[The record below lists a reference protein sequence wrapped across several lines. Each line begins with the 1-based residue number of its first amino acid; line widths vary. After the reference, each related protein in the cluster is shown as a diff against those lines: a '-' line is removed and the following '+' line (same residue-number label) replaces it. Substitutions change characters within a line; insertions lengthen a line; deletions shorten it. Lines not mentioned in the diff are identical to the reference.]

1 MGNIFKS
8 LGNALL
14 SLFQPQILGLTLLPV
29 LLAFVLWGGLS
40 WWFWQDWVT
49 GIGHLLAQTPFDQF
63 LLRHE
68 IHWHAASV
76 ATVLLILLLFPVVLV
91 TALLVTS
98 VFAMPVMV
106 NHVSERN
113 FPQLEKK
120 RGGTLLGSLWNPVAA
135 TGIFILLWLV
145 TLPLWLFGLPAVIL
159 PILLSAYLSQRLFRY
174 DALAEHA
181 SPEEFERILERSG
194 IRLYVLGAMLALIQF
209 VPLLNLFS
217 PVYIGLAYIHF
228 CLGELQQLRSGQ
240 A

>member
-1 MGNIFKS
+1 MENLVKS
-8 LGNALL
+8 LGNAFL
-14 SLFQPQILGLTLLPV
+14 SFFHPKILGLTLLPV

-49 GIGHLLAQTPFDQF
+49 GIGHMLAQTPLDEF

-68 IHWHAASV
+68 IHWLAASV
-76 ATVLLILLLFPVVLV
+76 ATVLLILLLFPLVLV

-106 NHVSERN
+106 KFVGERS
-113 FPQLEKK
+113 FPRLEKK
-120 RGGTLLGSLWNPVAA
+120 RGGTLWGSLWNPVVA

-145 TLPLWLFGLPAVIL
+145 TLPLWLFGLPAMIL

-181 SPEEFERILERSG
+181 SPEEFERILERSSV
-194 IRLYVLGAMLALIQF
+194 RLYILGAILAFIQF

-228 CLGELQQLRSGQ
+228 CLGELQQLRSE
-240 A
+240 